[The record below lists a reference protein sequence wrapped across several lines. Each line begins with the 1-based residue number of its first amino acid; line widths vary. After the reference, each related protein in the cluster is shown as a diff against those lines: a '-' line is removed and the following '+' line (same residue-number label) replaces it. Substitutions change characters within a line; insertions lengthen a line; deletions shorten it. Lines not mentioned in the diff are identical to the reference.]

1 MAGYPTLVEIF
12 EASAQARRAKK
23 AVVTLSPQGVGYDEV
38 SYRQL
43 AELVDCVAAAL
54 LRRGVRRSEKVAIL
68 SRPRPEW
75 AAAMLGILRMGAV
88 AVPIDPLLKGAE
100 IQRLLHACDVVGV
113 IASGELA
120 PLVTGLSSLRFV
132 VHLDAQHDPLPRGS
146 KTISWEE
153 FLGET
158 TAPVLKIQPSDLAV
172 MLCTSGTTGDAKS
185 VMLTHEN
192 ITSNLSAVFE
202 RLDVNSEDVVLSIA
216 PWNHSFGLAVLI
228 AALWKGATIV
238 YTNDYA
244 NLAEVL
250 RRYGTTILVGVPKL
264 YHAMYQRVEEAIHE
278 NLLKRSLHRL
288 APKTLG
294 WMLKRKL
301 AGGKLRFFLSGSAPL
316 SPATIQGF
324 RRLGV
329 GMIEGYGMT
338 EASPVLSFSTLFN
351 RKPGSVG
358 PALSNVEFKIIDP
371 NDDGVGEL
379 LARGPNIMRGYYK
392 NPQRTREIIDEEGW
406 LHTGDLAHLDEEGWL
421 YIKGRRK
428 NVIVLDTGKNV
439 YPEEIEWEL
448 GRIPY
453 VEDVMVRSAARKGT
467 EVIQALIYPK
477 WDVMGNSRHLDH
489 AKKLIWEEIKVRNQN
504 LASYKRIKSEQDVV
518 IVEQPFEKTTL
529 KDIKRYLYVQSPV
542 GGAPSRR

>member
-1 MAGYPTLVEIF
+1 MSKYPTIVEVF
-12 EASAQARRAKK
+12 QAAAQAQRSKK
-23 AVVTLSPQGVGYDEV
+23 AVVALSPQGASYDEV

-43 AELVDCVAAAL
+43 AELVDCVATGL
-54 LRRGVRRSEKVAIL
+54 SRCGVRPTEKVAIL

-75 AAAMLGILRMGAV
+75 PAAMLGILKMGAV
-88 AVPIDPLLKGAE
+88 AIPIDPLLKGGE
-100 IQRLLHACDVVGV
+100 IQRLLDACDVVGV
-113 IASGELA
+113 IASGDLA
-120 PLVTGLSSLRFV
+120 PLVEGLSSLRFV
-132 VHLDAQHDPLPRGS
+132 VNLDGQDGAQPRTAQTLP
-146 KTISWEE
+146 WDE
-153 FLGET
+153 FLAEKT
-158 TAPVLKIQPSDLAV
+158 PPVWEVQPRDLAI

-185 VMLTHEN
+185 VMLAHEN

-202 RLDVNSEDVVLSIA
+202 RLDLNSNDVVLSIA

-244 NLAEVL
+244 NLSEVL
-250 RRYGTTILVGVPKL
+250 RRYGATILVGVPKL
-264 YHAMYQRVEEAIHE
+264 YHAMYQRVEEAIKE
-278 NLLKRSLHRL
+278 NVLKRGLHR
-288 APKTLG
+288 AVPKVLG
-294 WMLKRKL
+294 WMLKQKL
-301 AGGKLRFFLSGSAPL
+301 AGGKLRFFISGSAPL
-316 SPATIQGF
+316 APTTIQGF

-338 EASPVLSFSTLFN
+338 EASPALSFSTPFN

-358 PALSNVEFKIIDP
+358 PALPNVDFKIIEP
-371 NDDGVGEL
+371 NEDGVGEL

-392 NPQRTREIIDEEGW
+392 NPQRTKEVIDEEGW
-406 LHTGDLAHLDEEGWL
+406 LHTGDLAYLDEDGWL

-453 VEDVMVRSAARKGT
+453 VEDVMIRSAERKGT

-477 WDVMGNSRHLDH
+477 WDVMGGSRHLDH
-489 AKKLIWEEIKVRNQN
+489 ARKLIWEEIKACNQN
-504 LASYKRIKSEQDVV
+504 LAAYKRIKSEQDVI
-518 IVEQPFEKTTL
+518 IVEQPLEKTSL
-529 KDIKRYLYVQSPV
+529 KGVKRYLYVQSPV
-542 GGAPSRR
+542 GGTFGRR